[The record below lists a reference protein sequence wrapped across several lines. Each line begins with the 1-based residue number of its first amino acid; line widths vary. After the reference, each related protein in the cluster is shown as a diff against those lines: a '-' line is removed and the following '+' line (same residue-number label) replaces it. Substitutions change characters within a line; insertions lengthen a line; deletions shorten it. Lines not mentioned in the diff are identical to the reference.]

1 MMMNATQ
8 ELNTRARYPMVSIHD
23 RLSGRQANNLLD
35 YRLSDSVRPWF
46 SGMQQ
51 EGVDRALAA
60 LDHPEQRDSAA
71 AFLGLEI
78 VPVS

>member
-1 MMMNATQ
+1 MMNATQ
-8 ELNTRARYPMVSIHD
+8 KLNSQARYPMVSIRD

-35 YRLSDSVRPWF
+35 YRLGESIRPWF
-46 SGMQQ
+46 AGMDQ
-51 EGVDRALAA
+51 EGVEGALAA